1 MQTIGIYCS
10 ASVHIRPVFN
20 ESAEKLGIWMGKKG
34 MTLVNGG
41 SNQGLMAIFSKTIR
55 ENGGRCVG
63 VVPTAFK
70 KRGWYNEKNDE
81 TIFVEN
87 LSDRKEIIKKT
98 SDLLIVFPGGVGS
111 MDELFDAWASYN
123 LDFHSKKI
131 ILANIDGFYNPLLS
145 FLDILKKENFMHDFL
160 PKPVIVAD
168 SVEQCIEIIETINS
182 DKNKFEEK
190 GFRIY

>member
-20 ESAEKLGIWMGKKG
+20 ESAAKLGKWMGKKG

-41 SNQGLMAIFSKTIR
+41 SNQGLMAIFSRNVKDY
-55 ENGGRCVG
+55 GGKCIG
-63 VVPTAFK
+63 VVPSAFK
-70 KRGWYNEKNDE
+70 ERGWYNEKNDE

-87 LSDRKEIIKKT
+87 LSDRKEVIKKI
-98 SDLLIVFPGGVGS
+98 SDILIVFPGGVGS

-131 ILANIDGFYNPLLS
+131 ILANIEGFYDQLIV
-145 FLDILKKENFMHDFL
+145 FIETLKKEHFMHDFL
-160 PKPVIVAD
+160 PNPVIVAD
-168 SVEQCIEIIETINS
+168 TIEQCMEIIQVLGED
-182 DKNKFEEK
+182 DKGIESK
-190 GFRIY
+190 GYRMY